1 MTRKKGFMNLMV
13 LALVI
18 ISLMTI
24 IPVAMAD
31 EEAPGH
37 MFEPFWESLVIKPII
52 RGAYIATSVGWWLEF
67 GDGTSF
73 VKNFNRVILYNPP
86 TDGILPFLNILLK
99 ILFPIY
105 SLLIV
110 SIGFYLLLYS
120 SSPEGRANAKSLLS
134 KLIITLVLISLSSR
148 LIWLIFS
155 ISWYLTDSIFS
166 LTSLELIGEILNGG
180 IWGMLILSTWLMMP
194 DIELGAVSL
203 MLVHVFAW
211 LPCMIISLRNI
222 VLTALMILF
231 PLGILLYFI
240 PGLKSIGRTILEQF
254 LIWTFIQAF
263 MALALVSV
271 AKAFLFL
278 SPLITSESNPEITSV
293 NVWHF
298 IGSLFEFAGVGT
310 TDLVTLS
317 FGVIAHFSIILVP
330 IVMVLLFKK
339 FLP

>member
-1 MTRKKGFMNLMV
+1 MRKKKFMNLMA

-18 ISLMTI
+18 ILLMI
-24 IPVAMAD
+24 VSA
-31 EEAPGH
+31 EAKGIKL
-37 MFEPFWESLVIKPII
+37 ESLEVLLESLIIKPLI
-52 RGAYIATSVGWWLEF
+52 RGLVIAAPIGYWLAYQ
-67 GDGTSF
+67 DGTSF

-86 TDGILPFLNILLK
+86 TEGILPFLNILLK
-99 ILFPIY
+99 ILFPVY

-155 ISWYLTDSIFS
+155 ISGYLTDSIFS
-166 LTSLELIGEILNGG
+166 LTSLELIREILNGG
-180 IWGMLILSTWLMMP
+180 IWGMLILSTWLMIP

-203 MLVHVFAW
+203 MLVYVFAW
-211 LPCMIISLRNI
+211 LPYMVISLRNI

-240 PGLKSIGRTILEQF
+240 PELKSIGKTILEQF

-271 AKAFLFL
+271 AKAFSVTTLV
-278 SPLITSESNPEITSV
+278 SNPEITCLNIFPVPGINNMLAWFFTS
-293 NVWHF
+293 
-298 IGSLFEFAGVGT
+298 IDLGT
-310 TDLVTLS
+310 TNLMTLG
-317 FGVIAHFSIILVP
+317 FGAVAHFSIILVP